1 MLESFGFTFN
11 NDLGN
16 SIPWLVRLSVNNG
29 FDVLC
34 DGFLSSVIPFE
45 IEGS

>member
-16 SIPWLVRLSVNNG
+16 SSSWLLRLFVNN
-29 FDVLC
+29 DVDELV
-34 DGFLSSVIPFE
+34 DGFLSFVIPFE